1 MNQAIKIS
9 LISKVY
15 TTNEIGVPVATE
27 TKKAVYAI
35 EFSIGQ
41 TEFYKAG
48 QQGLKPMACFAVRSA
63 EYGGQ
68 EELESNGERLTIYR
82 TYQRTDGRTELYVKR
97 RKGVNDTITT

>member
-1 MNQAIKIS
+1 MNQAHKIS

-35 EFSIGQ
+35 KFSIGQ
-41 TEFYKAG
+41 SEFYKAG
-48 QQGLKPMACFAVRSA
+48 QQGLKPMACFAVRAS
-63 EYGGQ
+63 EYSGQ
-68 EELESNGERLTIYR
+68 EELEADGERLTIYR

-97 RKGVNDTITT
+97 RKGVNDTVTT